1 MFDEKFI
8 FKKLGDLEVGK
19 EYQHKISNRFAALE
33 NISDNENINIPWEN
47 IKGDI
52 KKLAKDSLVLCERKE
67 HKPWFDEECS
77 HYTDQRKQ
85 AKVQRLLDQKGN
97 NVDNLN
103 NEMHE
108 AIRYFRGKMQ
118 RLSER

>member
-67 HKPWFDEECS
+67 HKP
-77 HYTDQRKQ
+77 
-85 AKVQRLLDQKGN
+85 
-97 NVDNLN
+97 
-103 NEMHE
+103 
-108 AIRYFRGKMQ
+108 
-118 RLSER
+118 